1 MNLFTHFLKQ
11 WNRDKDLELLVDH
24 CDALE
29 ALIIRVY
36 KQGEASAADE
46 AEYHALRSWLLNN
59 YGQWEKQ
66 LQPLWRE
73 AKVAGAPAQQDP
85 FRRLIEAESAADFV
99 DDWKAMQNLPAA
111 REALNRLV
119 LRQQNEETS

>member
-11 WNRDKDLELLVDH
+11 WNRNKDLDLLVDH

-36 KQGEASAADE
+36 KQGEATAADE
-46 AEYHALRSWLLNN
+46 AEYHALRSWLQNN

-73 AKVAGAPAQQDP
+73 ATVAGAPAQQDP

-99 DDWKAMQNLPAA
+99 DDWQAMQNLPAA

-119 LRQQNEETS
+119 LRQQNE